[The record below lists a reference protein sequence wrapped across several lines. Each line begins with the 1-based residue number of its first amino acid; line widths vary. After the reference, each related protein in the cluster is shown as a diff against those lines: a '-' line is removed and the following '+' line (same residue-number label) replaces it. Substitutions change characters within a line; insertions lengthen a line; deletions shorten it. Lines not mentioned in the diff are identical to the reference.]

1 MTQDQAPDFAV
12 PEGFVQVAPKSGF
25 INHAGRFFE
34 TWRDGRRVIATR
46 IEPHHLNSGG
56 VAHGGF
62 LLTLADFA
70 LSWGTHEAGDVPPR
84 TTLSL
89 TMDFAAPARA
99 GAWLEAEVE
108 VLRAGRNI
116 AFLNCVLSANGR
128 RIGHA
133 SGVFRLV
140 QKREADIAKHSD
152 IS

>member
-1 MTQDQAPDFAV
+1 MPDDPTIPA
-12 PEGFVQVAPKSGF
+12 GFVPVAPKSGF
-25 INHAGRFFE
+25 INHVGRFFE
-34 TWRDGRRVIATR
+34 TWRDGRRVVATR

-70 LSWGTHEAGDVPPR
+70 LSWGSHEAGDLPPR

-89 TMDFAAPARA
+89 NMDFAAPARA

-108 VLRAGRNI
+108 VLRAGSSI
-116 AFLNCVLSANGR
+116 AFVNCVLTADGR
-128 RIGHA
+128 RIARA

-140 QKREADIAKHSD
+140 QKRDGDIAKHSD